1 MAQKSDIFQDPTKSI
16 PKSDPRIVRVPFDQ
30 EELGARQSHIAGI
43 HRKSDMD
50 IKHVKEGQ

>member
-16 PKSDPRIVRVPFDQ
+16 PKSDPRVVRVAFDQ

-43 HRKSDMD
+43 HQKSSMD